1 MDIKN
6 TEFVDVAFSYA
17 QHKATELRHEFIMP
31 EHLLC
36 AFLTQRPFINALED
50 CFCNIQELADRI
62 EAYLTKEIESIP
74 EDVEYHLE
82 ISAQLFATTCL
93 YNAQLLERR
102 GTGCPPPYTGN
113 APITGFVGLSF
124 SQRDFG

>member
-82 ISAQLFATTCL
+82 ISAQL
-93 YNAQLLERR
+93 NSLLQHA
-102 GTGCPPPYTGN
+102 YIMLN
-113 APITGFVGLSF
+113 Y
-124 SQRDFG
+124 